1 MVPPGYFAKIQHR
14 WRGRELFAQ
23 AHEQSSRAIHSG
35 ARKLNSPAFTK
46 RKSDGVASEL
56 LWAVGG
62 GRWDGAGAPE
72 DKNQRTEIGDQRSE
86 ETLKSYDPDLPFV
99 PECGTTARQEG

>member
-23 AHEQSSRAIHSG
+23 ARAELASYSQRRAEIELTGIHEKKIR
-35 ARKLNSPAFTK
+35 R
-46 RKSDGVASEL
+46 VASEL

-62 GRWDGAGAPE
+62 GRWDGAGAPA

>member
-86 ETLKSYDPDLPFV
+86 VGGNIEKL
-99 PECGTTARQEG
+99 

>member
-46 RKSDGVASEL
+46 RKSDGSHL
-56 LWAVGG
+56 SCF
-62 GRWDGAGAPE
+62 GR
-72 DKNQRTEIGDQRSE
+72 
-86 ETLKSYDPDLPFV
+86 
-99 PECGTTARQEG
+99 